1 MKTYTVIFEAGNDE
15 WHPPMEVNSE
25 YSHLNED
32 GRAVY
37 SVTVNED
44 DDAALEDYMNNCLT
58 VICYEA
64 E

>member
-32 GRAVY
+32 GQAVY
-37 SVTVNED
+37 IVTVDEKND
-44 DDAALEDYMNNCLT
+44 MTLERYMDECST
-58 VICYEA
+58 VISYRA

>member
-1 MKTYTVIFEAGNDE
+1 MTTYTVIFEAGNDE

-25 YSHLNED
+25 YAHLNED

-37 SVTVNED
+37 SVTVNEN
-44 DDAALEDYMNNCLT
+44 DDAAFERYMDECST
-58 VICYEA
+58 VISYEA

>member
-25 YSHLNED
+25 YSHNED
-32 GRAVY
+32 GQAVY
-37 SVTVNED
+37 IVTVDEKND
-44 DDAALEDYMNNCLT
+44 MTLERYMDECST
-58 VICYEA
+58 VISYRA